1 MNIEDIRK
9 QTESARASK
18 EAIEDTEFNESPLRE
33 YIDGLIARASK
44 RGESKISPNFYCAKE
59 EVLGERYGGPSIEA
73 AIRHY
78 SREGFYAYMKNWC
91 SPNGYGNTSLII
103 SWK

>member
-1 MNIEDIRK
+1 MNITKLRS
-9 QTESARASK
+9 QTGRARASK
-18 EAIEDTEFNESPLRE
+18 EATEDREFNDSALRRH
-33 YIDGLIARASK
+33 IDKLIKEAASC
-44 RGESKISPNFYCAKE
+44 GESEVSPNYYYTKE
-59 EVLGERYGGPSIEA
+59 TVLGDRYGGPSIEA

-78 SREGFYAYMKNWC
+78 SREGFSARQKSWL

>member
-1 MNIEDIRK
+1 MNITELRS
-9 QTESARASK
+9 QTANARASK
-18 EAIEDTEFNESPLRE
+18 EAIEDREFNDSALRRH
-33 YIDGLIARASK
+33 IDKMIKEAASC
-44 RGESKISPNFYCAKE
+44 GESEVSPNYYYTKE
-59 EVLGERYGGPSIEA
+59 AVLGDRYGGPSIEA

-78 SREGFYAYMKNWC
+78 SREGFSARQKSWL